1 MNPWLT
7 ASYAVACCLV
17 PCAVMCLRGS
27 PEKRIVGLEM
37 ASVIVTLLLALLTV
51 GTNRLVFMDLPLTLA
66 ILTLG
71 GGLVFARF
79 LEKHL

>member
-1 MNPWLT
+1 MSAWLAAT
-7 ASYAVACCLV
+7 YAVASCLV
-17 PCAVMCLRGS
+17 PCAIMCMRGS
-27 PEKRIVGLEM
+27 PERRMVGFEM
-37 ASVIVTLLLALLTV
+37 TSVVVTLLLALFTV
-51 GTNRLVFMDLPLTLA
+51 ASNRLVFMDIPLTLA

>member
-1 MNPWLT
+1 M
-7 ASYAVACCLV
+7 
-17 PCAVMCLRGS
+17 RGS
-27 PEKRIVGLEM
+27 PERRMVGFEM
-37 ASVIVTLLLALLTV
+37 TSVVVTLLLALFTV
-51 GTNRLVFMDLPLTLA
+51 ASNRLVFMDIPLTLA

>member
-1 MNPWLT
+1 MNPWL
-7 ASYAVACCLV
+7 AAGYCLGACLI

-27 PEKRIVGLEM
+27 PERRLVGLEM
-37 ASVIVTLLLALLTV
+37 TSSIVTLLLVLLCV
-51 GTNRLVFMDLPLTLA
+51 GSRRLVFMDLPLTLA
-66 ILTLG
+66 ILTFG